1 MSGWQGFSE
10 EELRNLKMKQ
20 ELPHQPDHSRR
31 QPTSAKPA
39 AAKSRRQMQRKM
51 ALQAQSQQL
60 AKQNGSLSVPPE
72 QQLSRPTSSSSPN
85 VISCPVEKKQI
96 IHGQPQMST
105 SVSSGTDHKE
115 EDLCSEENEELNKK
129 EMELREKS
137 RLDQLQLEQRLME
150 EKNKRKKALLAKAI
164 AERSKK
170 TQAEV
175 VKLKRIQTQLQAL
188 DDLVSTDIGI
198 LRNCIDQACIEFSQ
212 AKKRYDKAEAEY
224 ILAKVDLHKKT
235 EIKEQLT
242 EHLCTII
249 QQNELRKAKKLE
261 ELMQQLEVDADEEKL
276 ELEIEVEQMLQQQE
290 TEAKRQLVA
299 TQQTQV
305 QVDSPTEKNVEPPE
319 KEKSAEKEA
328 SSDQNGPCQSS
339 PHLTNESC
347 VQDKSTAKSEPN
359 SLSDKQPV

>member
-1 MSGWQGFSE
+1 M
-10 EELRNLKMKQ
+10 
-20 ELPHQPDHSRR
+20 D
-31 QPTSAKPA
+31 T
-39 AAKSRRQMQRKM
+39 
-51 ALQAQSQQL
+51 
-60 AKQNGSLSVPPE
+60 
-72 QQLSRPTSSSSPN
+72 
-85 VISCPVEKKQI
+85 I
-96 IHGQPQMST
+96 
-105 SVSSGTDHKE
+105 
-115 EDLCSEENEELNKK
+115 
-129 EMELREKS
+129 
-137 RLDQLQLEQRLME
+137 
-150 EKNKRKKALLAKAI
+150 LLA
-164 AERSKK
+164 
-170 TQAEV
+170 
-175 VKLKRIQTQLQAL
+175 
-188 DDLVSTDIGI
+188 IGFC
-198 LRNCIDQACIEFSQ
+198 L
-212 AKKRYDKAEAEY
+212 KRYDKAEAEY